1 MPKKSQIKSQK
12 KYSKKSNAKLKK
24 LLLCATFIGALI
36 LVPYLSIAAR
46 DLTSAAESAVTQATT
61 IAKAVSLLGILC
73 GAVIYQIPG
82 ATMFA
87 RGTIIGGILGAG
99 LSFAGPSLVAI
110 FRAIFAG

>member
-1 MPKKSQIKSQK
+1 MPKKYPK
-12 KYSKKSNAKLKK
+12 KYNEKLKK
-24 LLLCATFIGALI
+24 ILVCVTTLAALLLIPVLCF
-36 LVPYLSIAAR
+36 AAR

-110 FRAIFAG
+110 FRAIFGG